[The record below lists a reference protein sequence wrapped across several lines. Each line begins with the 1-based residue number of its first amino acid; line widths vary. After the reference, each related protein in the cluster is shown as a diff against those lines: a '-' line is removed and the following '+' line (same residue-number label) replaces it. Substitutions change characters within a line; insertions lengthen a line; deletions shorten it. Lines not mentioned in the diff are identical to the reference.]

1 MSVQVKTIFRLV
13 FFIGLL
19 IGGFFLGAAWNER
32 LEEKEHGEALEEPE
46 SAATD
51 DQAAAAEVDEEA
63 SSMRGEDAAGL
74 REEELHTINLFEKA
88 SVSVA
93 FITTSNFRY
102 NIFSHSTTEV
112 QRGTGSA
119 FIWDR
124 EGHIITNYHVIQG
137 ADKAM
142 VTLANGK
149 SYPAGLV
156 GQAPEKDL
164 AVLQIDAPAEVL
176 KPIPVGRSADLRVGQ
191 SVYAI
196 GNPYGFDQ
204 TLTTGVISAL
214 GREIQS
220 VAGIPIRDVIQ
231 TDAAINPGNSGGPL
245 LNSSGKLIG
254 VNSAIYSPS
263 GSSAGIGF
271 SIPVDVVLKVVPDLI
286 KYGKV
291 HWPYTGIELASDYA
305 HQRLGIDGALVL
317 QVEEGS
323 PADRAGF
330 QPTRYNRKGELLL
343 GDIIVAVNGQP
354 VHSRSDF
361 ILELEK
367 YRSGDELRIGLLRSE
382 QTEELR
388 LTLE

>member
-1 MSVQVKTIFRLV
+1 MA
-13 FFIGLL
+13 LL
-19 IGGFFLGAAWNER
+19 TGGFFLGAAWHER
-32 LEEKEHGEALEEPE
+32 MEEKGSGAALEEADSVA
-46 SAATD
+46 SAEDAT
-51 DQAAAAEVDEEA
+51 AAEAAAEGSPMHGEGA
-63 SSMRGEDAAGL
+63 SGL
-74 REEELHTINLFEKA
+74 RPEELHTINLFEKA

-119 FIWDR
+119 FVWDKK
-124 EGHIITNYHVIQG
+124 GHIITNYHVIRG

-142 VTLANGK
+142 VTLANGE
-149 SYPAGLV
+149 SYSASLV

-164 AVLQIDAPAEVL
+164 AVLQINAPAEVL
-176 KPIPVGRSADLRVGQ
+176 KPIPVGRSSDLRVGQ

-271 SIPVDVVLKVVPDLI
+271 SIPVDVVAKVVPDLI

-291 HWPYTGIELASDYA
+291 RWPYTGIELASDYA
-305 HQRLGIDGALVL
+305 HRRLGIDGALVL

-330 QPTRYNRKGELLL
+330 QPTRYNRRGELVL
-343 GDIIVAVNGQP
+343 GDIITAVNGRP

-367 YRSGDELRIGLLRSE
+367 YSSGDELRIQLLRSE
-382 QTEELR
+382 HTEELR
-388 LTLE
+388 LKLE